1 MRGSFTS
8 AVSVWT
14 IAAGKPSIGR
24 EVLTRT

>member
-1 MRGSFTS
+1 MRASLTS

-14 IAAGKPSIGR
+14 IAAGSPSIGR